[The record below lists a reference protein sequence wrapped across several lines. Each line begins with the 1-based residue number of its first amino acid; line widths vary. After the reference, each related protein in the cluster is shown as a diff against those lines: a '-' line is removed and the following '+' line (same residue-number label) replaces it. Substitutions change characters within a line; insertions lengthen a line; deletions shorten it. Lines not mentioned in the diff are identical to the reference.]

1 MQKEKEDIMR
11 EKRMYAD
18 LLEIGYSH
26 EEALKIIK
34 GKTKRKTPLNQTIFN
49 MLIEIGIPTNVDG
62 FRYASEAIKLLMENE
77 NMPITKELYP
87 TVAKSFNTTP
97 IRVER
102 CIIHGIE
109 VAFCRGDVEV
119 LESYFKNSYS
129 FKKKKP
135 TNAEFLTTVAY
146 TVKLKLEE

>member
-102 CIIHGIE
+102 CIRHGIE
-109 VAFCRGDVEV
+109 GA
-119 LESYFKNSYS
+119 
-129 FKKKKP
+129 
-135 TNAEFLTTVAY
+135 T
-146 TVKLKLEE
+146 

>member
-11 EKRMYAD
+11 EKRMYVD

-102 CIIHGIE
+102 CIRH
-109 VAFCRGDVEV
+109 
-119 LESYFKNSYS
+119 S
-129 FKKKKP
+129 FLQGRRRSVRII
-135 TNAEFLTTVAY
+135 F
-146 TVKLKLEE
+146 